1 MISQVSEKKMHLVRW
16 ILAIGWLTLIVS
28 LLYDPITPQLTDPNH
43 LWSPFHTNPEV
54 FNNPT
59 DSPLCIKVQGQCVPN
74 QADEYGMG
82 PRIFWAMVL
91 PIGIMILLLLGHE
104 TWRRICPL
112 YFFSQIPRRLGIQRK
127 QKVTN
132 PETGSTRLELA
143 GVDKESWLGRNYLY
157 LQWGLFFLGLNIRIL
172 FANGTPTAMTAFLLF
187 TIGASIV
194 VGYLYKGRSWC
205 QYICPMAPIQMF
217 YTGTRGLLGSYAHTR
232 PPQSITQST
241 CRTVDSNNNEKSACV
256 SCQSP
261 CIDIDSERSY
271 WEGIERPDQKMV
283 FYSYFGLMYGFYFYY
298 LVYSGSWDYYFSGV
312 WTHEPGQLS
321 TIFSPGVYVFGTA
334 IPWIPKLIASP
345 LTIGLMALLSYGV
358 CQLGENLYRA
368 YLKRTNKVLSNA
380 EILHRCFSVCVF
392 ISFNVFFLFGGR
404 PNLRLVPEQYLV
416 FINLFIVFVS
426 SLWLYQSLTRSQE
439 RYNRESLAGS
449 LRRQLNKLSVDW
461 RKFLEGRSL
470 EDLRADEVYV
480 LAKVIPSIKRDDRL
494 VVYKGVLQETLEE
507 GKVKSA
513 ESLEVLK
520 DMRKQLNILDEEH
533 FAVLSEL
540 GVEDPSLLDPQHQL
554 SRENKLRLEGYR
566 QAFELLILDLVDSG
580 VPLQEAFDR
589 KQKQIMALRQEYA
602 ISTAEQENVMAELFN
617 QDGAILRQA
626 EVLLNQLQDLAT
638 AYQALRNSVP
648 NPDAPVYVLLR
659 QTLHDKQSLIT
670 KQLLSILEILGDS
683 PRAKDIANSVSIVGI
698 NVIQEVLDSLDEST
712 RWEDRLDPRI
722 IALLK
727 HSIGSQTQIGQ
738 ETRVGMTQIGQ
749 MPSLRPEVSE
759 DVLIR
764 LIQDLNPLTQSA
776 SLYALHQ
783 LNPTRGFQQATQL
796 LSLKQVDPL
805 LLETAQSIVGQA
817 QGQQGK
823 GSKTIPTFIA
833 QIKGANKSE
842 QRVFQQPSVRVGRSQ
857 DNDIVL
863 LDSRVSRQHAIF
875 YLDETGMS
883 VKDLGSS
890 YGIRIGNQHVQDD
903 RKPLN
908 PGDVVRFSSADDD
921 LLITVQWELKQIY
934 GDTLIL
940 NDLSTLEKLLWLHQS
955 NLFKGLNANTL
966 VDLARRSET
975 RLYESGEEICHQ
987 GNTSDKFL
995 VLIDGEATGQS
1006 GPRSGQ
1012 ILTAG
1017 QTIGELDVLTHSPYS
1032 ETIVAASTRTRTLGI
1047 DAQVFELALRQ
1058 NSMLARNLLE
1068 TVSTR
1073 LLATMK

>member
-16 ILAIGWLTLIVS
+16 LLAIGWLTIIAS
-28 LLYDPITPQLTDPNH
+28 LLYDPITPHLTDPNNT
-43 LWSPFHTNPEV
+43 WSPFHTNLEV
-54 FNNPT
+54 FNNPET
-59 DSPLCIKVQGQCVPN
+59 SPLCVKVQDVCVPH
-74 QADEYGMG
+74 QADPYGMG

-112 YFFSQIPRRLGIQRK
+112 YFFSQIPRWFGIQRK
-127 QKVTN
+127 RKVTN

-157 LQWGLFFLGLNIRIL
+157 LQWGLFYVGLNIRIL
-172 FANGTPTAMTAFLLF
+172 FANGTPLAMTVFLLF

-194 VGYLYKGRSWC
+194 IGYLYKGRSWC
-205 QYICPMAPIQMF
+205 QYFCPMAPIQMF

-261 CIDIDSERSY
+261 CIDIDAERSY

-298 LVYSGSWDYYFSGV
+298 LVYSGSWAYYFSGA

-321 TIFSPGVYVFGTA
+321 TVFAPGVYIFGQA
-334 IPWIPKLIASP
+334 IPWIPKIIASP
-345 LTIGLMALLSYGV
+345 ITIGLMALLSYGV

-368 YLKRTNKVLSNA
+368 YLKRTNKVVSNA

-439 RYNRESLAGS
+439 LYNRESLASS
-449 LRRQLNKLSVDW
+449 LRRQLNKLAVDW

-470 EDLRADEVYV
+470 DDLKADEVYV
-480 LAKVIPSIKRDDRL
+480 LAKVIPSFKRDDRL
-494 VVYKGVLQETLEE
+494 VVYKGVLQETLEQ
-507 GKVKSA
+507 GNVKSA

-554 SRENKLRLEGYR
+554 SRENKLRIEGYR

-626 EVLLNQLQDLAT
+626 EVLLNQLQELAT

-648 NPDAPVYVLLR
+648 NSDAPVYVLLR
-659 QTLHDKQSLIT
+659 QTLHDKQTLIT
-670 KQLLSILEILGDS
+670 KQLLSVLEILGDS

-698 NVIQEVLDSLDEST
+698 NVIGDVLEASDEST

-727 HSIGSQTQIGQ
+727 HSINSQTMIGQ
-738 ETRVGMTQIGQ
+738 ETRVGMTQVGQ
-749 MPSLRPEVSE
+749 MPSPRPEVSVE
-759 DVLIR
+759 VLTK
-764 LIQDLNPLTQSA
+764 LTQDLNPLTQAA

-783 LNPTRGFQQATQL
+783 LNPTQGFQKATQL

-805 LLETAQSIVGQA
+805 LLETAQSILGHN
-817 QGQQGK
+817 QGQPGK
-823 GSKTIPTFIA
+823 GKTIPTFIA
-833 QIKGANKSE
+833 QIKGANKAE
-842 QRVFQQPSVRVGRSQ
+842 QRVFQQSSVRVGRSQ

-863 LDSRVSRQHAIF
+863 LDSRISRQHAIF

-903 RKPLN
+903 RKPLKS
-908 PGDVVRFSSADDD
+908 GDIVRFSSAEDD
-921 LLITVQWELKQIY
+921 LFITVQFELKQIQ

-966 VDLARRSET
+966 VDLASRSQT
-975 RLYESGEEICHQ
+975 RLYENSEEICRRGSTADQ
-987 GNTSDKFL
+987 FL
-995 VLIDGEATGQS
+995 VLIDGGASVQS
-1006 GPRSGQ
+1006 GQRSGQ
-1012 ILTAG
+1012 VLTPG

-1032 ETIVAASTRTRTLGI
+1032 ETIVSDSARTRTLGI
-1047 DAQVFELALRQ
+1047 EAQVFELALRQ

-1068 TVSTR
+1068 TVSSR